1 MADPTPG
8 MTSQSM
14 DRGRA
19 IELQNRSREL
29 GDLLTW
35 TIYRSPSDAPG
46 KMIARPHSARH
57 NAPLLHHIEADNIDA
72 LRDMLP
78 PGLFRMQRAPS
89 DDAVIVE
96 TWI

>member
-1 MADPTPG
+1 MPDVEPETA
-8 MTSQSM
+8 SEKM
-14 DRGRA
+14 DFKRA
-19 IELQNRSREL
+19 IELQNQSHHL

-57 NAPLLHHIEADNIDA
+57 NAPLLHHIEADDIDV
-72 LRDMLP
+72 LRGMLP
-78 PGLFRMQRAPS
+78 PGLFRMDRAPS
-89 DDAVIVE
+89 DDPVIVE